1 MQRPCKRFS
10 GPPWNDGS
18 EEETPNHPVEGA
30 LHQLEHKEHQRER

>member
-10 GPPWNDGS
+10 ELQWNDGE
-18 EEETPNHPVEGA
+18 EEETPDHLVEEA